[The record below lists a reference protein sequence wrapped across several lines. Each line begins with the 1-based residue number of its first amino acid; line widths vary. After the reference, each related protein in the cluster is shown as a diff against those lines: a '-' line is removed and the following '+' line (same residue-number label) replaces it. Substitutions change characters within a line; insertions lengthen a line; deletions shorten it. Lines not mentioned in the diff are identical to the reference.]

1 MLFLF
6 SLNSEE
12 QIKIGNETKDYNL
25 SKLPQTT
32 SEGQD
37 IKRLE
42 GDKQLVIELNINK
55 NGISVSGVT
64 IQGWETQGKRCRAT
78 SPSDNKVQKDKTC
91 LITRR
96 NTYLIEKG
104 LHVNPFCWYHKTN
117 NYENKTFILD
127 FSRFNLTNWRINF

>member
-1 MLFLF
+1 M
-6 SLNSEE
+6 
-12 QIKIGNETKDYNL
+12 KRRTTNL

-64 IQGWETQGKRCRAT
+64 IQGWETQGNGVGRHHHRITKSKVTNPVSSRDVIPIDRKRIACK
-78 SPSDNKVQKDKTC
+78 P
-91 LITRR
+91 
-96 NTYLIEKG
+96 
-104 LHVNPFCWYHKTN
+104 
-117 NYENKTFILD
+117 IL
-127 FSRFNLTNWRINF
+127 LVP

>member
-64 IQGWETQGKRCRAT
+64 IQGWETQGNGVGRHHHRITK
-78 SPSDNKVQKDKTC
+78 SKGQTC
-91 LITRR
+91 LITRKR
-96 NTYLIEKG
+96 IACK
-104 LHVNPFCWYHKTN
+104 P
-117 NYENKTFILD
+117 IL
-127 FSRFNLTNWRINF
+127 LVP

>member
-32 SEGQD
+32 SEGD

-64 IQGWETQGKRCRAT
+64 IQG
-78 SPSDNKVQKDKTC
+78 
-91 LITRR
+91 
-96 NTYLIEKG
+96 
-104 LHVNPFCWYHKTN
+104 
-117 NYENKTFILD
+117 
-127 FSRFNLTNWRINF
+127 

>member
-1 MLFLF
+1 MGNYMLFLF

-64 IQGWETQGKRCRAT
+64 ILENLIKLIPSV
-78 SPSDNKVQKDKTC
+78 SP
-91 LITRR
+91 
-96 NTYLIEKG
+96 Y
-104 LHVNPFCWYHKTN
+104 
-117 NYENKTFILD
+117 
-127 FSRFNLTNWRINF
+127 

>member
-55 NGISVSGVT
+55 NGISNHGERHNFT
-64 IQGWETQGKRCRAT
+64 TFKKHDDKRT
-78 SPSDNKVQKDKTC
+78 MP
-91 LITRR
+91 
-96 NTYLIEKG
+96 
-104 LHVNPFCWYHKTN
+104 
-117 NYENKTFILD
+117 
-127 FSRFNLTNWRINF
+127 

>member
-64 IQGWETQGKRCRAT
+64 IQGWETQGNGVGRHHHRITK
-78 SPSDNKVQKDKTC
+78 SKGQTC
-91 LITRR
+91 
-96 NTYLIEKG
+96 
-104 LHVNPFCWYHKTN
+104 PFCWYHKTN
-117 NYENKTFILD
+117 NYENKTFYFRF
-127 FSRFNLTNWRINF
+127 FSV

>member
-64 IQGWETQGKRCRAT
+64 IQGWETQGNGVGRHHHRITKSKGQISLNQLGNKLLANYLRNRGNDLAT
-78 SPSDNKVQKDKTC
+78 VRIST
-91 LITRR
+91 
-96 NTYLIEKG
+96 
-104 LHVNPFCWYHKTN
+104 FCIAMLSN
-117 NYENKTFILD
+117 NSF
-127 FSRFNLTNWRINF
+127 

>member
-55 NGISVSGVT
+55 NAVK
-64 IQGWETQGKRCRAT
+64 GKTLRVKPMLR
-78 SPSDNKVQKDKTC
+78 
-91 LITRR
+91 
-96 NTYLIEKG
+96 G
-104 LHVNPFCWYHKTN
+104 LPNG
-117 NYENKTFILD
+117 
-127 FSRFNLTNWRINF
+127 

>member
-1 MLFLF
+1 MGNYLLFLF
-6 SLNSEE
+6 SLNSEV
-12 QIKIGNETKDYNL
+12 QIKIGHETKDYNL

-64 IQGWETQGKRCRAT
+64 IQG
-78 SPSDNKVQKDKTC
+78 
-91 LITRR
+91 
-96 NTYLIEKG
+96 
-104 LHVNPFCWYHKTN
+104 
-117 NYENKTFILD
+117 
-127 FSRFNLTNWRINF
+127 

>member
-25 SKLPQTT
+25 SKLPQTA

-64 IQGWETQGKRCRAT
+64 IWKI
-78 SPSDNKVQKDKTC
+78 SSN
-91 LITRR
+91 
-96 NTYLIEKG
+96 
-104 LHVNPFCWYHKTN
+104 
-117 NYENKTFILD
+117 
-127 FSRFNLTNWRINF
+127 

>member
-64 IQGWETQGKRCRAT
+64 IQGWETQGNGVGRHHHRITK
-78 SPSDNKVQKDKTC
+78 SKGQTC

-104 LHVNPFCWYHKTN
+104 LHVNPFAG
-117 NYENKTFILD
+117 
-127 FSRFNLTNWRINF
+127 

>member
-1 MLFLF
+1 MKRNYSAGMAEDQKDRYIQYLA
-6 SLNSEE
+6 E
-12 QIKIGNETKDYNL
+12 QN
-25 SKLPQTT
+25 
-32 SEGQD
+32 QD
-37 IKRLE
+37 LRLT

-64 IQGWETQGKRCRAT
+64 IQGWETQGNGVGRHHHRITK
-78 SPSDNKVQKDKTC
+78 SKGQTC

-117 NYENKTFILD
+117 NYENKTFYFRF
-127 FSRFNLTNWRINF
+127 FSI

>member
-64 IQGWETQGKRCRAT
+64 IQGWETFRPPFGKGT
-78 SPSDNKVQKDKTC
+78 FWKDSSSP
-91 LITRR
+91 I
-96 NTYLIEKG
+96 
-104 LHVNPFCWYHKTN
+104 
-117 NYENKTFILD
+117 
-127 FSRFNLTNWRINF
+127 

>member
-37 IKRLE
+37 IKRLS
-42 GDKQLVIELNINK
+42 NI
-55 NGISVSGVT
+55 IFITLTHVT
-64 IQGWETQGKRCRAT
+64 
-78 SPSDNKVQKDKTC
+78 
-91 LITRR
+91 
-96 NTYLIEKG
+96 
-104 LHVNPFCWYHKTN
+104 
-117 NYENKTFILD
+117 
-127 FSRFNLTNWRINF
+127 